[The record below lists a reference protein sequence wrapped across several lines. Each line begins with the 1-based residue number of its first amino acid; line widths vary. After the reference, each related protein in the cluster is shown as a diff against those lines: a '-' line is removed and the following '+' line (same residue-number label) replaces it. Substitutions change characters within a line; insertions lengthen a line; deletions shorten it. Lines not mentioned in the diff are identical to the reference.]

1 MTRYLVTDTDLRSA
15 INAAISEQDKDPQGE
30 NYVIAYSMD
39 VVNHVLRLLD
49 RHRVAESEQTE
60 NSKQDARREIDTSEY
75 PFIRLESNELVDMIC
90 DAYRNGLAD

>member
-15 INAAISEQDKDPQGE
+15 INAAISEQDKDPQGD

-49 RHRVAESEQTE
+49 KSKVAEAEPTE
-60 NSKQDARREIDTSEY
+60 KPKQDTRREIDTSEY